1 MDYFDFKQFRV
12 YQQKSAFK
20 VGTDSVLLG
29 AWVDPSSASAILDIG
44 TGTGLLALMMAQKS
58 PAKITAIEP
67 DGQSYEEA
75 VSNAG
80 ISPWGNSI
88 NIINTRVQ
96 DYHPAGAE
104 FDLIISNPPFFRG
117 SLHNKDERLSRS
129 RHDCDLSSRELL
141 EVARR
146 LMSTGGTFCLVLPYA
161 ESALFIAEA
170 ADFGL
175 YCNRIL
181 KVKPLPSSPVKRV
194 LMEFGRKKKEL
205 HQSFLTIEKGE
216 RHEYTAA
223 YRKLTAAY
231 YLYF

>member
-1 MDYFDFKQFRV
+1 MDYFDFKQFRI
-12 YQQKSAFK
+12 YQQKAAFK

-29 AWVDPSSASAILDIG
+29 AWTDPSSAATILDIG

-58 PAKITAIEP
+58 PADITAIEP

-80 ISPWGNSI
+80 NSPWSNRI
-88 NIINTRVQ
+88 NITNTRLQ
-96 DYHPAGAE
+96 DYHPAGPD
-104 FDLIISNPPFFRG
+104 FDLIISNPPFFRS
-117 SLHNKDERLSRS
+117 SLHNKDERLSRT
-129 RHDCDLSSRELL
+129 RHDCDLSSQELL
-141 EVARR
+141 EGAGR
-146 LMSTGGTFCLVLPYA
+146 LMSAGGTFCLVLPYA

-205 HQSFLTIEKGE
+205 HQAFLTIEKGE